1 MYYPPIPTRIYLSGD
16 ISVAQGYISLG
27 RKVLFELKRDSTW
40 DRWNTVPSGQRKWI
54 LTNGTEIYVTFN
66 YGLSNID
73 IYVPLEGPPKEL
85 KKYCKCC
92 IDCLLIGRITSETS
106 IEDDTRIANVAMCQ
120 QVTSYIAFENIPIID
135 ANINLDKGDRVI
147 VYATPVLQET
157 GTLSFSTNLRTV
169 QDYRPG
175 KVWQFYNCM
184 QSDNAG
190 NSDNDLTD
198 VGIDNQAFT
207 ISGDSC
213 NKAGHSILVDP
224 EDPPEYRPL
233 RFFITSI
240 RAGECLII

>member
-1 MYYPPIPTRIYLSGD
+1 MYFPPIPTRIHLKGD
-16 ISVAQGYISLG
+16 IPKAQGLITLG
-27 RKVLFELKRDSTW
+27 RKILFELHRDSTW
-40 DRWNTVPSGQRKWI
+40 DKWNTVPSGQRKH
-54 LTNGTEIYVTFN
+54 LLSDGTEIYVTFN

-73 IYVPLEGPPKEL
+73 IYVPLKGGPPKK

-92 IDCLLIGRITSETS
+92 IDCLLIGRISSDVS
-106 IEDDTRIANVAMCQ
+106 IVDDTRIANVEMCQ

-135 ANINLDKGDRVI
+135 ANSNLKKGNRVI

-157 GTLSFSTNLRTV
+157 GDLSFSTNLRTV
-169 QDYRPG
+169 QEFRPG

-190 NSDNDLTD
+190 DTSNDLTN
-198 VGIDNQAFT
+198 VGINNQVLT

-233 RFFITSI
+233 RFFISSI
-240 RAGECLII
+240 KAGECLIV